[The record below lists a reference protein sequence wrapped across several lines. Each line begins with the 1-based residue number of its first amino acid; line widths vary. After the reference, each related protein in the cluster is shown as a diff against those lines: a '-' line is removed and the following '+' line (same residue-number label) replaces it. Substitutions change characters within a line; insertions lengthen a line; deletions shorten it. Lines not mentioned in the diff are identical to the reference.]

1 MLLDVPLEVV
11 GLPRVLQL
19 AVEKTAGMLAK
30 LVIGTGLRSAVAN
43 VASVLASSTVAF
55 TVDWGN
61 WMLLLLAEGWIPE
74 SGIAMSDCVTWENTK
89 CSAV

>member
-61 WMLLLLAEGWIPE
+61 
-74 SGIAMSDCVTWENTK
+74 
-89 CSAV
+89 